1 MWSSFGEREGVS
13 TNQVA
18 RRRKPTVLVLA
29 STYPRRRGDPEPGF
43 VHDLCRRLTDRFEVV
58 ALVPDAPGADPDGLF
73 DGVEVIRYRYAPRR
87 LQTLVY
93 GGGMAA
99 NLQRH
104 AWKWLL
110 LPGFLLGQYL
120 AARRVLRHRHVDV
133 IHAHWL
139 LPQGLV
145 AWRLRRRTGTPY
157 LVTSHGGDLFG
168 LRGRW
173 PTALKRRV
181 AAASSAMTVVSS
193 AMRDEAARIG
203 LRPPRL
209 EVLPMGVDLR
219 ERFVVAPDP
228 PRADA
233 ELLFV
238 GRLVAKKGL
247 VHLLDALPAVFAHD
261 PRIELRIAGFG
272 PEEAALRAQAQ
283 RLGIAGRVHFL
294 GAVAQS
300 DLPALYRRASLFVAP
315 FVRDAHGDQEGL
327 PVVLMEA
334 IGCGCPVLVGEV
346 AGIHDLLGAAAAEV
360 CLQPAD
366 TAALAAAIT
375 RTLAEPE
382 QVRIRAQA
390 MREAAARW
398 IDWHPIAD
406 GYARLLR
413 TCIDEGAAAL
423 PGTHELPPA

>member
-1 MWSSFGEREGVS
+1 MI
-13 TNQVA
+13 TDQVA
-18 RRRKPTVLVLA
+18 QERKPTLLVLA
-29 STYPRRRGDPEPGF
+29 STYPRWRGDPEPGF
-43 VHDLCRRLTDRFEVV
+43 VHDLCRRLTGRFEVI
-58 ALVPDAPGADPDGLF
+58 ALVPDAPGADPDGPL
-73 DGVEVIRYRYAPRR
+73 DGVQVIRYRYAPRP
-87 LQTLVY
+87 LQTLVNA
-93 GGGMAA
+93 GGIAA

-139 LPQGLV
+139 IPQGLV
-145 AWRLRRRTGTPY
+145 AWRLRQRMHTPY

-173 PTALKRRV
+173 PTALKRHV

-193 AMRDEAARIG
+193 AMRAEAVRVG
-203 LRPPRL
+203 LHPPRL

-219 ERFVVAPDP
+219 ERFVVDP
-228 PRADA
+228 GIPRADA

-247 VHLLDALPAVFAHD
+247 VHLLDALPAVLAQN
-261 PRIELRIAGFG
+261 PRVELRIAGFG

-283 RLGIAGRVHFL
+283 RLGMAGRVHFL
-294 GAVAQS
+294 GAVAQA
-300 DLPALYRRASLFVAP
+300 DLPALYRHASLFVAP

-346 AGIHDLLGAAAAEV
+346 AGIRDLLGAAGAEV
-360 CLQPAD
+360 CVQPAD
-366 TAALAAAIT
+366 TAALAAAIV
-375 RTLAEPE
+375 RTLSAPE
-382 QVRIRAQA
+382 QAQARAQA
-390 MREAAARW
+390 MRESAARW
-398 IDWHPIAD
+398 IDWQPIAD
-406 GYARLLR
+406 GYARLLG
-413 TCIDEGAAAL
+413 TCVDG
-423 PGTHELPPA
+423 GMVDRRGPPLSPQD